1 MARAGADSRLDALA
15 PARLAH
21 GEAARWRQLGI
32 RLLRA
37 RAPLAGLALLLGM
50 AVTALLAGQLAPD
63 DPLRLNAAERL
74 APPGSVHWLGTD
86 EYGRDLLS
94 RVIHGARISLRVG
107 ALVVVGATTL
117 GALAG
122 LVAGYYPRLDG
133 PLMRVMDSLLAFP
146 AILLA
151 MAIVAALG
159 PHEINAA
166 IALIIVHTPR
176 DARLV
181 RALVLATR
189 GESFVEA
196 ARGLGLSDARIL
208 ARHIWPN
215 CVPPLTVQATF
226 TFAFAILAEA
236 ALSFLGV
243 GTPLPAPSWGNIL
256 AEARM
261 VLREAPWMSFFP
273 GAAIAATVMGLNLFG
288 DWLRDALDPRLRE
301 A

>member
-1 MARAGADSRLDALA
+1 MARAGAESRLDALA
-15 PARLAH
+15 PARLAP
-21 GEAARWRQLGI
+21 GEAARWRQLGL

-50 AVTALLAGQLAPD
+50 AVTALLAGSLAPD

-74 APPGSVHWLGTD
+74 VPPGPAHWLGTD